1 MLNAKEGIMNFKRF
15 IASVI
20 ALFITFMALDSL
32 IHNIILM
39 DSYASLKNLWR
50 PEMASLMWMMPLI
63 TFILSILVTLLF
75 IRGYQDRGI
84 MEGVRFGILTGLLT
98 TGIGAFSQY
107 WMYPVP
113 LSLAVKWCVFGLLE
127 FIIAGIVLSLIYRN
141 PEEVDIE

>member
-1 MLNAKEGIMNFKRF
+1 MNFKRF

-20 ALFITFMALDSL
+20 SVFITFMALDFI

-39 DSYASLKNLWR
+39 NVYASLKNLWR
-50 PEMASLMWMMPLI
+50 PGMESLMWMMPLI

-84 MEGVRFGILTGLLT
+84 MEGVSFGILVGLMTNGL
-98 TGIGAFSQY
+98 GAFSQY

-113 LSLAVKWCVFGLLE
+113 LSLAVKWFIFGLIE
-127 FIIAGIVLSLIYRN
+127 FIITGIVLSLVYRN
-141 PEEVDIE
+141 NEKVDIE